1 MQLSSKSHSLPTLA
15 RAASAA
21 ALILSL
27 ASTAAAEWG
36 DWRKKLDRY
45 ESQAKEMHQR
55 AQQQLQQLE
64 KDARGLLNRWASEV
78 VDKPIYGNKGI
89 YGNNEV
95 LGCYAPSPSW
105 NLLTGEQP
113 PTAPAVYYTRGQ
125 FDAWMNAYLGVFAQ
139 IQKNLDTAYNNQL
152 HQVAE
157 FRREYDQIEQYAS
170 RFHFG
175 TDRKQ
180 AMAAGLPWYK
190 FPNFYTLTYLDV
202 LDGYIQLLYLGKWA
216 IAGPPFTATPSG
228 VLPPPGQTCFIASE
242 TSKTEFTDQI
252 RMAQA
257 GEIWERTDRK
267 GTYGKIYVECG
278 AACQQLEA
286 VCSEHEEHSRDAAA
300 SKLYTF
306 LNRSYAERKQIRER
320 MLQWRKDCVNAGWY
334 DGTGDAAISAV
345 YRTEA
350 DLSTENVDGLANT
363 GEVSINL
370 ATQCLDETVGPTQLT
385 VKYPDLETERPYLLK
400 IPFRTP
406 RILEGI
412 ASGAARTERP

>member
-1 MQLSSKSHSLPTLA
+1 MQLSSEPLSLRTLA
-15 RAASAA
+15 RVVSAA
-21 ALILSL
+21 ALILSFAVV
-27 ASTAAAEWG
+27 ASAKEDG
-36 DWRKKLDRY
+36 RKRLDRY

-55 AQQQLQQLE
+55 ALQQVQQLE

-95 LGCYAPSPSW
+95 LGCYAPSPGYDP
-105 NLLTGEQP
+105 LKGEQP

-139 IQKNLDTAYNNQL
+139 MQKNLDTAYNNQL

-157 FRREYDQIEQYAS
+157 FRREYDQNDRDAS
-170 RFHFG
+170 RLHWGEEKRQRLYWNNWELF
-175 TDRKQ
+175 Q
-180 AMAAGLPWYK
+180 P
-190 FPNFYTLTYLDV
+190 FYYLTYLDV
-202 LDGYIQLLYLGKWA
+202 LDGYIQLLYLGTWA
-216 IAGPPFTATPSG
+216 IAGPSFTATPSG

-242 TSKTEFTDQI
+242 TSKTEFTDMI
-252 RMAQA
+252 RLEA
-257 GEIWERTDRK
+257 ED
-267 GTYGKIYVECG
+267 CG
-278 AACQQLEA
+278 NLRRYRDPAFRAACDQIFA
-286 VCSEHEEHSRDAAA
+286 GCSEHEEHSRDAAA
-300 SKLYTF
+300 NQLYQF
-306 LNRSYAERKQIRER
+306 LNRFYAERKQIRER
-320 MLQWRKDCVNAGWY
+320 MLQWRKDCINAGWY